1 MGVGMGWGACQFP
14 GGEAVGGHFDGGFVE
29 AAKAER
35 EEEEEGGG
43 GEGDEEGIL
52 EEEGEV
58 KGSTVGVNPGS
69 EVVVG
74 FRGTSHVAK
83 LEKWC
88 SRLALGLRFDR
99 RKALFQSFRGDDMK
113 SRLMS

>member
-1 MGVGMGWGACQFP
+1 MVGVRWGRRGGYQFP
-14 GGEAVGGHFDGGFVE
+14 GGEAVGGHFDGGPVE

-43 GEGDEEGIL
+43 GEGEEEGIL

-74 FRGTSHVAK
+74 FGGASHVDK
-83 LEKWC
+83 LKRRC

-99 RKALFQSFRGDDMK
+99 GKAFFKVSWG
-113 SRLMS
+113 